1 MEEERITQLI
11 TVPEWKTILLDLV
24 EKNELDP
31 WNIDIVRL
39 TNLYIEEIRRRKDN
53 DLYLPANAVLA
64 SSILLWLKSK
74 ILKQV
79 REELEEKEEPPEEEV
94 IFDVVEPLPEVEE
107 PIEQSLPEPRIVPPS
122 RIATRPISLD
132 ELLDTMEKLMKKGIK
147 KRPVAVQLPEVEEF
161 FEEMEEGEDVEDFVE
176 TVYKRLLERKDST
189 NMVLLSSL
197 VDNDPL
203 GFVKTLLAILYLAN
217 EKKVELFQEE
227 VFGDIIIM
235 VVG

>member
-79 REELEEKEEPPEEEV
+79 REELEEKEEPPIDEV
-94 IFDVVEPLPEVEE
+94 PIDIVEPLPEVEE
-107 PIEQSLPEPRIVPPS
+107 PVDVFLPEPRVVPPS
-122 RIATRPISLD
+122 RITTRPITLD

-147 KRPVAVQLPEVEEF
+147 KKPAIVQLPEIEEF
-161 FEEMEEGEDVEDFVE
+161 FEKMEEGEDVEDYVK
-176 TVYKRLLERKDST
+176 TVYERLLEKKDST
-189 NMVLLSSL
+189 GMVLLSVL
-197 VDNDPL
+197 AGDDPL
-203 GFVKTLLAILYLAN
+203 EFVKTLLALLYLAN
-217 EKKVELFQEE
+217 EGKVELFQEE
-227 VFGDIIIM
+227 VFRDVIVRVKG
-235 VVG
+235 